1 MSVVKTDAA
10 GARPVRGAV
19 RVAGLGKQF
28 GETTVLD
35 GIDLDIRAGEF
46 VTILGPSGCGKS
58 TLLRIVAGLETESR
72 GSVAIDGAPMKGLA
86 PDARDIA
93 MVFQSY
99 ALYPHLTVAEN
110 IAVPLRMRRL
120 TPMQRLFGL
129 APRAVHRSIAAEV
142 QSVAEMLRIESLLA
156 RKPGQLSG
164 GQKQRVALARA
175 MVRRPRVF
183 LMDEPLS
190 NLDAELRVHM
200 RAEIAQ
206 LHRQLGATFLYV
218 THDQVE
224 AMTMSDR
231 VAVILGGRLQQVG
244 SPGAL
249 YRDPDTLAVAQFIGT
264 PRINV
269 LPGERFGLS
278 AAQVAVRPERLRAHP
293 SHPGKASSRSHHSKF
308 SSACG
313 GGSASTLSHEVRKS
327 PVPDGGG
334 ITDDLLC
341 PPHPS
346 ATGSARPLPAGEGGF
361 RTERLPSIEGRLV
374 HRENLGSDLFLHV
387 EVPGIPTPLIARADP
402 AAGETFIIGDALALT
417 VDPRHTLLFDA
428 SGRRLWP

>member
-1 MSVVKTDAA
+1 MLVVKSDEA
-10 GARPVRGAV
+10 GTRPVRGAV
-19 RVAGLGKQF
+19 RIAGLGKRF

-35 GIDLDIRAGEF
+35 GVDLDIMAGEF

-58 TLLRIVAGLETESR
+58 TLLRIVAGLETESA
-72 GSVAIDGAPMKGLA
+72 GSVAIDGVSMKGLA
-86 PDARDIA
+86 PNARDIA

-110 IAVPLRMRRL
+110 IAVPLRMRQL
-120 TPMQRLFGL
+120 TPVQRLVGL
-129 APRAVHRSIAAEV
+129 APRAVRRSIAAEV
-142 QSVAEMLRIESLLA
+142 QSVAAMLRIESLLA
-156 RKPGQLSG
+156 RKPAQLSG

-231 VAVILGGRLQQVG
+231 VAVVQGGRLQQVA
-244 SPGAL
+244 SPQAL
-249 YRDPDTLAVAQFIGT
+249 YNDPDTLAVAQFVGT

-269 LPGERFGLS
+269 LPGERFGLP
-278 AAQVAVRPERLRAHP
+278 AAQVAVRPERLRARPLGFPLP
-293 SHPGKASSRSHHSKF
+293 SHASAPSGLSGA
-308 SSACG
+308 SAAYG
-313 GGSASTLSHEVRKS
+313 GTGAVLRNGRGAMHDLVCARPPSADVSASPSRAAEGR
-327 PVPDGGG
+327 DG
-334 ITDDLLC
+334 
-341 PPHPS
+341 
-346 ATGSARPLPAGEGGF
+346 RMPA
-361 RTERLPSIEGRLV
+361 IEGRLV
-374 HRENLGSDLFLHV
+374 YRENLGSDLFLHV
-387 EVPGIPTPLIARADP
+387 DVPGVPSLLIARADP
-402 AAGETFIIGDALALT
+402 AAAETFCVGDTLVLT
-417 VDPRHTLLFDA
+417 VEPRHTLLFDTR
-428 SGRRLWP
+428 GRRMWP

>member
-1 MSVVKTDAA
+1 MPVVKIDAA

-19 RVAGLGKQF
+19 RIAGLGKQF
-28 GETTVLD
+28 GETVVLD
-35 GIDLDIRAGEF
+35 GIDLDIAAGEF

-58 TLLRIVAGLETESR
+58 TLLRIVAGLETEST

-86 PDARDIA
+86 PNARDIA

-110 IAVPLRMRRL
+110 IAVPLRMRQL
-120 TPMQRLFGL
+120 TSMQRLFGL
-129 APRAVHRSIAAEV
+129 APRAVRRSIAAEV
-142 QSVAEMLRIESLLA
+142 QSVAAMLRIESLLA
-156 RKPGQLSG
+156 RKPAQLSG

-231 VAVILGGRLQQVG
+231 VAVILGGRLQQVA
-244 SPGAL
+244 SPDAL
-249 YRDPDTLAVAQFIGT
+249 YRDPDTLAVAQFVGT

-269 LPGERFGLS
+269 LPGERFGLP
-278 AAQVAVRPERLRAHP
+278 AAQVAVRPERLRAHSLHP
-293 SHPGKASSRSHHSKF
+293 SKLSHPSSPSRLSNH

-313 GGSASTLSHEVRKS
+313 GGGGVIA
-327 PVPDGGG
+327 DGGG
-334 ITDDLLC
+334 EPQSRWC
-341 PPHPS
+341 PPPPS
-346 ATGSARPLPAGEGGF
+346 RITAPPPPR
-361 RTERLPSIEGRLV
+361 GR
-374 HRENLGSDLFLHV
+374 
-387 EVPGIPTPLIARADP
+387 
-402 AAGETFIIGDALALT
+402 
-417 VDPRHTLLFDA
+417 
-428 SGRRLWP
+428 GRRGLGGCQQSKGG